1 MPNKDCIYESKWS
14 IPKSRREIEN
24 HWNDKEYMD
33 KLLII
38 DGSNLLFQMF
48 FGMPARIVNRE
59 GTAIQGTL
67 GFVGALLK
75 IIRKVRPTHILVIFD
90 GEHKNSRREIDA
102 DYKANR
108 IDYSMVDQEE
118 NPFSQL
124 PDVYKAL
131 DYLGIS
137 CLETTNCEADDMITS
152 YALSFCDD
160 TDIVIS
166 SFDSDFFQLIQERIS
181 ILRYRGEKTTIC
193 SSQYII
199 EKYGIYPNQY
209 AYFKSL
215 VGDPADN
222 IKGAEK
228 IGVKTAASLL
238 RTFGTL
244 EDIIRNAENIEKPS
258 VKKSIIK
265 NADRIRKNY
274 KLIKLERSQPLSH
287 DKNDLKFINT
297 NKTTTE
303 VLKGIGI
310 K

>member
-1 MPNKDCIYESKWS
+1 
-14 IPKSRREIEN
+14 
-24 HWNDKEYMD
+24 MD

-48 FGMPARIVNRE
+48 YGMPARIVNSQ
-59 GTAIQGTL
+59 GKAIQGTL

-75 IIRKVRPTHILVIFD
+75 IIRKVRPTHILIVFD
-90 GEHKNSRREIDA
+90 GEHENSRCEIDA

-108 IDYSMVDQEE
+108 IDYSMVDEEE

-131 DYLGIS
+131 DYLGINYI
-137 CLETTNCEADDMITS
+137 ETTDCEADDMITS
-152 YALSFCDD
+152 YALSFCDN
-160 TDIVIS
+160 TNVIIS
-166 SFDSDFFQLIQERIS
+166 SFDSDFFQLISERVS
-181 ILRYRGEKTTIC
+181 ILRYRGDKTMIC

-199 EKYGIYPNQY
+199 DKYGIFPDQY

-215 VGDPADN
+215 VGDTADN

-228 IGVKTAASLL
+228 IGIKTAALLL
-238 RTFGTL
+238 RKFETL
-244 EDIIRNAENIEKPS
+244 ENIIGNAENIDKPS
-258 VKKSIIK
+258 IKKSIIE
-265 NADRIRKNY
+265 NTDRIRKNY
-274 KLIKLERSQPLSH
+274 ELIKLENNQLLPY
-287 DKNDLKFINT
+287 DKCDLKFMNIS
-297 NKTTTE
+297 KTTTE

>member
-1 MPNKDCIYESKWS
+1 
-14 IPKSRREIEN
+14 
-24 HWNDKEYMD
+24 MD

-48 FGMPARIVNRE
+48 FGMPARIVNSQ
-59 GTAIQGTL
+59 GKAIQGTL

-75 IIRKVRPTHILVIFD
+75 IIRKVEPTHILAVFD
-90 GEHKNSRREIDA
+90 GEHENRRCEIDA

-108 IDYSMVDQEE
+108 IDYSMVNETE

-131 DYLGIS
+131 DYLGINHI
-137 CLETTNCEADDMITS
+137 ETTNCEADDLITS

-166 SFDSDFFQLIQERIS
+166 SFDSDFFQLISERIS
-181 ILRYRGEKTTIC
+181 ILRYRGEKTMIC
-193 SSQYII
+193 SSQYMID
-199 EKYGIYPNQY
+199 KYGIYPNQY

-215 VGDPADN
+215 VGDTADN

-228 IGVKTAASLL
+228 IGIKTAASLL

-244 EDIIRNAENIEKPS
+244 ENIIKNAESINRPS
-258 VKKSIIK
+258 IKKSIIE
-265 NADRIRKNY
+265 NTDRIRKNY
-274 KLIKLERSQPLSH
+274 ELIKLERNQLILYE
-287 DKNDLKFINT
+287 KCDLEFRNT

>member
-1 MPNKDCIYESKWS
+1 
-14 IPKSRREIEN
+14 
-24 HWNDKEYMD
+24 MD

-48 FGMPARIVNRE
+48 FGMPARIVNSQ
-59 GTAIQGTL
+59 GKAIQGTL

-75 IIRKVRPTHILVIFD
+75 IIRKISPTHILAVFD
-90 GEHKNSRREIDA
+90 GEHENSRCEINA
-102 DYKANR
+102 EYKANR
-108 IDYSMVDQEE
+108 IDYGMVNETE

-131 DYLGIS
+131 DYLGINYI
-137 CLETTNCEADDMITS
+137 ETTNCEADDMIAS
-152 YALSFCDD
+152 YALSFCND
-160 TDIVIS
+160 TNIVIC
-166 SFDSDFFQLIQERIS
+166 SFDSDFFQLISEHVS
-181 ILRYRGEKTTIC
+181 VLRYRGEKTVLC
-193 SSQYII
+193 SSQYFID
-199 EKYGIYPNQY
+199 KYGIYPYQY

-215 VGDPADN
+215 VGDTADN

-244 EDIIRNAENIEKPS
+244 ENIIRNAGNIDKPS
-258 VKKSIIK
+258 IK
-265 NADRIRKNY
+265 NSIVKNTDRIRKNY
-274 KLIKLERSQPLSH
+274 KLIKLEQNQILPY
-287 DKNDLKFINT
+287 DKCDLIFMNEGKS
-297 NKTTTE
+297 TTE

>member
-1 MPNKDCIYESKWS
+1 
-14 IPKSRREIEN
+14 
-24 HWNDKEYMD
+24 MD

-48 FGMPARIVNRE
+48 FGMPARIVNSQ
-59 GTAIQGTL
+59 GKAIQGTL

-75 IIRKVRPTHILVIFD
+75 IIRKVEPTHILAVFD
-90 GEHKNSRREIDA
+90 GEHENRRCEIDA

-108 IDYSMVDQEE
+108 IDYSMVNETE

-131 DYLGIS
+131 DYLGINHI
-137 CLETTNCEADDMITS
+137 ETTNCEADDLITG

-166 SFDSDFFQLIQERIS
+166 SFDSDFFQLISERIS
-181 ILRYRGEKTTIC
+181 ILRYRGEKTMIC
-193 SSQYII
+193 SSQYMID
-199 EKYGIYPNQY
+199 KYGIYPNQY

-215 VGDPADN
+215 VGDTADN

-228 IGVKTAASLL
+228 IGIKTAASLL

-244 EDIIRNAENIEKPS
+244 EN
-258 VKKSIIK
+258 IIK
-265 NADRIRKNY
+265 NAERINKPSIKKSITENTDRIRKNY
-274 KLIKLERSQPLSH
+274 ELIKLERNQIIQY
-287 DKNDLKFINT
+287 DKCDLEFMNT

>member
-1 MPNKDCIYESKWS
+1 
-14 IPKSRREIEN
+14 
-24 HWNDKEYMD
+24 MD

-48 FGMPARIVNRE
+48 FGMPARIVNSE
-59 GTAIQGTL
+59 GKAIQGTL

-75 IIRKVRPTHILVIFD
+75 ITRKVEPTHILVVFD
-90 GEHKNSRREIDA
+90 GEHENSRCEIDA

-108 IDYSMVDQEE
+108 IDYSMVSEEE

-124 PDVYKAL
+124 PDIYNAL

-137 CLETTNCEADDMITS
+137 YIETTNCEADDMITS

-160 TDIVIS
+160 TYIVIS
-166 SFDSDFFQLIQERIS
+166 SFDSDFFQLISEHIS
-181 ILRYRGEKTTIC
+181 ILRYRGEKTMIC

-199 EKYGIYPNQY
+199 DKYGIYPNQY

-215 VGDPADN
+215 VGDTADN
-222 IKGAEK
+222 IKGVER
-228 IGVKTAASLL
+228 IGIKTAASLL

-244 EDIIRNAENIEKPS
+244 ENIICNAGNIDKPS
-258 VKKSIIK
+258 IKKSIVE

-274 KLIKLERSQPLSH
+274 ELIRLENNQPLPY
-287 DKNDLKFINT
+287 DKCDLEFMDT
-297 NKTTTE
+297 SKTTTE

>member
-1 MPNKDCIYESKWS
+1 
-14 IPKSRREIEN
+14 
-24 HWNDKEYMD
+24 MD
-33 KLLII
+33 KLLIV

-48 FGMPARIVNRE
+48 FGMPARIANGE
-59 GTAIQGTL
+59 GKAIQGTL

-75 IIRKVRPTHILVIFD
+75 IIRKVEPTHILAIFD
-90 GEHKNSRREIDA
+90 GQHENSRCEIDA

-108 IDYSMVDQEE
+108 IDYSMVNEKE

-131 DYLGIS
+131 DYMGINYI
-137 CLETTNCEADDMITS
+137 ETTNCEADDIIAS
-152 YALSFCDD
+152 YALSFCDNS
-160 TDIVIS
+160 DIIIC
-166 SFDSDFFQLIQERIS
+166 SFDSDFFQLISEHVS
-181 ILRYRGEKTTIC
+181 VLRYRGKNTMLC
-193 SSQYII
+193 SSQHII

-215 VGDPADN
+215 VGDTADN

-228 IGVKTAASLL
+228 IGIKTAASLL

-244 EDIIRNAENIEKPS
+244 ENIICNAEDIDKPS
-258 VKKSIIK
+258 IKKSIIE
-265 NADRIRKNY
+265 NTERIRKNY
-274 KLIKLERSQPLSH
+274 ELIRLEKKQLLPY
-287 DKNDLKFINT
+287 DKCDLEFINT
-297 NKTTTE
+297 SKTTTE

>member
-1 MPNKDCIYESKWS
+1 
-14 IPKSRREIEN
+14 
-24 HWNDKEYMD
+24 MD

-48 FGMPARIVNRE
+48 FGMPARIVNSQ
-59 GTAIQGTL
+59 GKAIQGTL

-75 IIRKVRPTHILVIFD
+75 IIRKVEPTHILAVFD
-90 GEHKNSRREIDA
+90 GEHENRRCEIDA

-108 IDYSMVDQEE
+108 IDYSMVNEAE

-131 DYLGIS
+131 DYLGIKHI
-137 CLETTNCEADDMITS
+137 ETTNCEADDLITS

-166 SFDSDFFQLIQERIS
+166 SFDSDFFQLISERIS
-181 ILRYRGEKTTIC
+181 ILRYRGEKTMIC
-193 SSQYII
+193 SSQYMID
-199 EKYGIYPNQY
+199 KYGIYPNQY

-215 VGDPADN
+215 VGDTADN

-228 IGVKTAASLL
+228 IGIKTAASLL

-244 EDIIRNAENIEKPS
+244 EN
-258 VKKSIIK
+258 IIK
-265 NADRIRKNY
+265 NAERINKPSIKKSITENTDRIRKNY
-274 KLIKLERSQPLSH
+274 ELIKLERNQIIQY
-287 DKNDLKFINT
+287 DKCDLEFINT

>member
-1 MPNKDCIYESKWS
+1 
-14 IPKSRREIEN
+14 
-24 HWNDKEYMD
+24 MD
-33 KLLII
+33 KLLIV

-48 FGMPARIVNRE
+48 FGMPARIVNGE
-59 GTAIQGTL
+59 GKAIQGTL

-75 IIRKVRPTHILVIFD
+75 IIRKVEPTHILAVFD
-90 GEHKNSRREIDA
+90 GEHENSRCEIDA

-108 IDYSMVDQEE
+108 MDYSMVNETE

-131 DYLGIS
+131 DYMGINYI
-137 CLETTNCEADDMITS
+137 ETTNCEADDLIAS
-152 YALSFCDD
+152 YALSFCDS
-160 TDIVIS
+160 TNIVIC
-166 SFDSDFFQLIQERIS
+166 SFDSDFFQLISERIS
-181 ILRYRGEKTTIC
+181 VLRYRGKKTKVC
-193 SSQYII
+193 SAQYII

-215 VGDPADN
+215 VGDTADN

-228 IGVKTAASLL
+228 IGIKTAASLL

-244 EDIIRNAENIEKPS
+244 ENIIRNAEDIDKPS
-258 VKKSIIK
+258 IKNSIIE

-274 KLIKLERSQPLSH
+274 ELIRLEKNQLLQY
-287 DKNDLKFINT
+287 DKCNLKFIDVS
-297 NKTTTE
+297 KTTTE

>member
-1 MPNKDCIYESKWS
+1 
-14 IPKSRREIEN
+14 
-24 HWNDKEYMD
+24 MD

-38 DGSNLLFQMF
+38 DGSNLLFRMF
-48 FGMPARIVNRE
+48 FGLPAGIVNSQ
-59 GTAIQGTL
+59 GKAIQGTL

-75 IIRKVRPTHILVIFD
+75 IIRKVEPTHILAVFD
-90 GEHKNSRREIDA
+90 GEHENRRCEIDA

-108 IDYSMVDQEE
+108 IDYSMVNETE

-131 DYLGIS
+131 DYLGINHI
-137 CLETTNCEADDMITS
+137 ETTNCEADDLITS

-166 SFDSDFFQLIQERIS
+166 SFDSDFFQLISERIS
-181 ILRYRGEKTTIC
+181 ILRYRGEKTMIC
-193 SSQYII
+193 SSQYMID
-199 EKYGIYPNQY
+199 KYGIYPNQY

-215 VGDPADN
+215 VGDAADN

-228 IGVKTAASLL
+228 IGIKTAASLL

-244 EDIIRNAENIEKPS
+244 ENIIKNAESINRPS
-258 VKKSIIK
+258 IKKSIIE
-265 NADRIRKNY
+265 NTDRIRKNY
-274 KLIKLERSQPLSH
+274 ELIKLERNQIIQY
-287 DKNDLKFINT
+287 DKCDLEFINT